1 MKRKD
6 TGDFFAAWGG
16 IASLE
21 LGLAAVWTS
30 ARSRGYS
37 VGRLVEWLCR
47 GPARLA
53 GLSRRKGS
61 IAEGRDADL
70 VVWNP
75 EAAFRGDAE
84 RLHQRHKLTPYAGRD
99 LIGVVTATFLRGRKI
114 FERDE
119 FSAGPTGN
127 ILKRT
132 DA

>member
-1 MKRKD
+1 MKRKE

-21 LGLAAVWTS
+21 LALPAVWTS
-30 ARSRGYS
+30 ARLRGYS

-47 GPARLA
+47 GTARLA
-53 GLSRRKGS
+53 GLAQRKGT
-61 IAEGRDADL
+61 IDVGRDADL
-70 VVWNP
+70 VLWNP
-75 EAAFRGDAE
+75 EAAFRVDAE
-84 RLHQRHKLTPYAGRD
+84 RLHQRHKLPPYAGRE
-99 LIGVVTATFLRGRKI
+99 LLGAVTATFLRGRKI
-114 FERDE
+114 FERGE